1 MVNNAALVAAGTA
14 VEHSCRNTQDAVDW
28 VETEHVV
35 VAAAAVVAAIVDN
48 DNYRNQ
54 KTSKVVVAFL
64 VREMED
70 WMNEGNIV
78 DKSDCRGMVAQSL
91 VDAADDDPLIPE
103 MT

>member
-1 MVNNAALVAAGTA
+1 MVNNAALVAADTA
-14 VEHSCRNTQDAVDW
+14 VEDTCRNTHDAADW
-28 VETEHVV
+28 VATEHVV
-35 VAAAAVVAAIVDN
+35 AAAIVDN
-48 DNYRNQ
+48 DNYRSQ
-54 KTSKVVVAFL
+54 TSKVVVAFL

-91 VDAADDDPLIPE
+91 VDAAHDDPLIPE